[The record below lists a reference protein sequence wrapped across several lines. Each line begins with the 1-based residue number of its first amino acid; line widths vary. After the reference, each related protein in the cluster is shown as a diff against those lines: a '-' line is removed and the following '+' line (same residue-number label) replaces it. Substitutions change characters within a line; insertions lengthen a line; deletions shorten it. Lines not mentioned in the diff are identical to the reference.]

1 MDNGISETTDEQLA
15 AAVQKGDTESFG
27 QLVDRYQ
34 AKMLRYARKFLL
46 ADNAEDAVQEVFIK
60 AYQNIN
66 SFDAAQRFSPWVYR
80 IAHNEFINH
89 LKKQGREHLSF
100 FDPDTFFPHP
110 VAKETAEGEAE
121 RGLAK
126 QIVEANLE
134 KLDSKYREAL
144 VLFYLEE
151 LSYKE
156 ISDILK
162 IPVAT
167 VGVRIK
173 RAREALRSVFKQEST

>member
-1 MDNGISETTDEQLA
+1 MENGVSGNSDEQLA
-15 AAVQKGDTESFG
+15 SQVQKGDTQAFG
-27 QLVDRYQ
+27 VLVERYQ

-46 ADNAEDAVQEVFIK
+46 ADSSEDAVQEVFIK
-60 AYQNIN
+60 VYQNIN
-66 SFDAAQRFSPWVYR
+66 SFDTGQRFSPWIYR

-89 LKKQGREHLSF
+89 LKKSGREQLSF

-110 VAKETAEGEAE
+110 IAKETAEGATERNEAKKTVIA
-121 RGLAK
+121 GLD
-126 QIVEANLE
+126 
-134 KLDSKYREAL
+134 KLDIKYREAL

-156 ISDILK
+156 ISDVLK

-173 RAREALRSVFKQEST
+173 RAKEALKAALKP

>member
-1 MDNGISETTDEQLA
+1 MENGVSGHSDEQLA
-15 AAVQKGDTESFG
+15 SQVQKGDTQAFG
-27 QLVDRYQ
+27 VLVERYQ

-46 ADNAEDAVQEVFIK
+46 ADNSEDAVQEVFIK
-60 AYQNIN
+60 VYQNIN
-66 SFDAAQRFSPWVYR
+66 SFDTGQRFSPWIYR

-89 LKKQGREHLSF
+89 LKKSGREQLSF

-110 VAKETAEGEAE
+110 IAKETAEGETEKNEAKKTVLA
-121 RGLAK
+121 GLD
-126 QIVEANLE
+126 
-134 KLDSKYREAL
+134 KLDVKYREAL

-156 ISDILK
+156 ISDVLK
-162 IPVAT
+162 VPVAT

-173 RAREALRSVFKQEST
+173 RAKEALKAALKP

>member
-1 MDNGISETTDEQLA
+1 MENGTLSHTDEQLA
-15 AAVQKGDTESFG
+15 ALVQKGDTQAFG
-27 QLVDRYQ
+27 VLVERYQ
-34 AKMLRYARKFLL
+34 EKMLRYARKFLL
-46 ADNAEDAVQEVFIK
+46 ADSSKDAVQEVFIK
-60 AYQNIN
+60 VYQNIN
-66 SFDAAQRFSPWVYR
+66 SFDTDQRFSPWVYR

-89 LKKQGREHLSF
+89 LKKGGREQLSF

-110 VAKETAEGEAE
+110 VAKETAEGETE
-121 RGLAK
+121 RNEAKKTVSAGL
-126 QIVEANLE
+126 EM
-134 KLDSKYREAL
+134 LDAKYREVL

-156 ISDILK
+156 ISDVLK

-173 RAREALRSVFKQEST
+173 RAKEALKAALEP